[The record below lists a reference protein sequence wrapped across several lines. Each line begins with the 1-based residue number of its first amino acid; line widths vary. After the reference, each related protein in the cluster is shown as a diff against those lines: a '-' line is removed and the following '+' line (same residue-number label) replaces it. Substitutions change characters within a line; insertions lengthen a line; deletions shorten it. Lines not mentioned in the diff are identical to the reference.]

1 MKYVGSKNRIASELA
16 PIIQS
21 FITENTK
28 GYFEPFVGGANM
40 IDKIQ
45 CANKIGADV
54 HKYQIALLQELAKGW
69 KPPREVSESMYL
81 SVKEHPEKYPDY
93 LVGYIG
99 YQISFGGK
107 WFAGYSRDKQ
117 GIRNYADEAYRN
129 VTKQQE
135 RLKGITFFQ
144 ADFRVHT
151 LKDYSGYVIY
161 CDIPYKGTTKYAQ
174 RDFPYEEFYAWAKMM
189 SLNNVVLISEYAM
202 PDDFRCIWQ
211 RKVKT
216 LISSTKERGDMGN
229 ERTEKLFINKNG
241 LEVVA

>member
-1 MKYVGSKNRIASELA
+1 
-16 PIIQS
+16 
-21 FITENTK
+21 
-28 GYFEPFVGGANM
+28 
-40 IDKIQ
+40 
-45 CANKIGADV
+45 
-54 HKYQIALLQELAKGW
+54 
-69 KPPREVSESMYL
+69 MYL

-129 VTKQQE
+129 VTKQQD

-161 CDIPYKGTTKYAQ
+161 CDIPYRGTTKYAQ
-174 RDFPYEEFYAWAKMM
+174 KDFPYEEFYAWARMM
-189 SLNNVVLISEYAM
+189 SLKNVVLISEYAM

-229 ERTEKLFINKNG
+229 ERTEKLFIYKNG